1 MRIAITADWHARG
14 KDLPELRAQLDAM
27 VRQCGTREVNTVAI
41 LGDVFERSQIGDNY
55 ASTGAIAAIV
65 IQSMLGFVNH
75 GKTITVIPGNHDC
88 AGAGSADALH
98 VLEGIPNLFVF
109 RNAGSLY
116 LRNHGQCLEH
126 RSLWLPWMWRTDWS
140 PIEVLTKG
148 MPHTIDDYT
157 EAILFAHVE
166 VIGARMGGVQC
177 CEVKPGKWQISREFL
192 ESLPVAHVALGHFH
206 TRQDL
211 TGGRGG
217 YVGALRQLNFG
228 EEGNPAGFEIYDTE
242 TRETTWIELDASPTY
257 RTVEVSNPNLMPG
270 KRTNE
275 HLRIR
280 YVGTQPIDPSVI
292 AELERNEDTQLE
304 VIVPRQER
312 IQRAEV
318 PAGIADDPH
327 GLIGLWAGTQN
338 PPVEATPLNQMYD
351 RVHADARKE

>member
-14 KDLPELRAQLDAM
+14 KDLPDLKKQLDAL
-27 VRQCGTREVNTVAI
+27 VGECQRREIEVLAV
-41 LGDVFERSQIGDNY
+41 LGDIFEHSQIGDSY
-55 ASTGAIAAIV
+55 ASTGAIVEVVAKPIAEWLGNRV
-65 IQSMLGFVNH
+65 DLQSRCDR
-75 GKTITVIPGNHDC
+75 TVLMIPGNHDVS
-88 AGAGSADALH
+88 GAGSADALH
-98 VLEGIPNLFVF
+98 VFDGVPRITVARNLPLTVLS
-109 RNAGSLY
+109 RTLM
-116 LRNHGQCLEH
+116 C
-126 RSLWLPWMWRTDWS
+126 LPWNWGSERTPEQILSDA
-140 PIEVLTKG
+140 PMNEQML
-148 MPHTIDDYT
+148 
-157 EAILFAHVE
+157 LFAHVE

-228 EEGNPAGFEIYDTE
+228 EEGNPAGFEIFDTE
-242 TRETTWIELDASPTY
+242 TRETEWVELDAAPTY

-338 PPVEATPLNQMYD
+338 PPVEAAPLNQMYD
-351 RVHADARKE
+351 RVHADAEA

>member
-14 KDLPELRAQLDAM
+14 KDMPEFSAQLKALEKY
-27 VRQCGTREVNTVAI
+27 VCSHEIGCLAI
-41 LGDVFERSQIGDNY
+41 AGDVFDCSTIYDKH
-55 ASTGAIAAIV
+55 ASTGAISYAV
-65 IQSMLGFVNH
+65 IKPLINISELGKVPVV
-75 GKTITVIPGNHDC
+75 VIPGGHDQS
-88 AGAGSADALH
+88 GVGSADALY
-98 VLEGIPNLFVF
+98 VLEGMPNVTVIHTAQEWQKDDVGFL
-109 RNAGSLY
+109 
-116 LRNHGQCLEH
+116 C
-126 RSLWLPWMWRTDWS
+126 LPWSWDSNARPDD
-140 PIEVLTKG
+140 VL
-148 MPHTIDDYT
+148 MRLVEARRSEHTI
-157 EAILFAHVE
+157 LLAHGE
-166 VIGARMGGVQC
+166 IIGKKMNDSFC
-177 CEVKPGKWQISREFL
+177 CEAKPGKWQFSRKLVEC
-192 ESLPVAHVALGHFH
+192 LPVSHIAFGHFH
-206 TRQDL
+206 MRQPL
-211 TGGRGG
+211 F
-217 YVGALRQLNFG
+217 VGALRQTDFG
-228 EEGNPAGFEIYDTE
+228 DGGNPAGLEIYDTE
-242 TRETTWIELDASPTY
+242 TRETEWIELDAAPTY

-351 RVHADARKE
+351 RVHADARKEV